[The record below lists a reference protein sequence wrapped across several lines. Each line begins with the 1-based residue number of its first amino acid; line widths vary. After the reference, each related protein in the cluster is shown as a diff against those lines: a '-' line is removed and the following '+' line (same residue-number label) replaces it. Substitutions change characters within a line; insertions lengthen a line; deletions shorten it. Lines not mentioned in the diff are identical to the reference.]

1 MGQAVSTRIWA
12 ILGVGIAVLTALG
25 LLLAILGRGPGEPAA
40 IAPITPTP
48 TTDDPIIASIAL
60 DDETRTI
67 RRSFW
72 QEAVLLDQVMNGLAG
87 QPAPASDETLQRLI
101 NEELVLHTFLP
112 EQEPTRAQIEDRIT
126 ALEQAWGVGDAAVTT
141 ALEKVGLTR
150 AAFERAVGRLL
161 AVQAGL
167 EALQSQGYDT
177 TAWLEEQRARAEIVL
192 DQELEDIALPV
203 IPVVQSPIATPS
215 TSPLPTPTTASPL
228 PSPTPAPAT
237 EMPPTPTPVLAIP
250 KIAPDFTLE
259 RAGGGELK
267 LSDQLAQGPVVLVF
281 FQRCG

>member
-1 MGQAVSTRIWA
+1 MGQAVSPRIWA
-12 ILGVGIAVLTALG
+12 ILGVGITVVAALG
-25 LLLAILGRGPGEPAA
+25 LLVAILGRGPGEPAA
-40 IAPITPTP
+40 ITP
-48 TTDDPIIASIAL
+48 TTLTPATDDPVIASIAF
-60 DDETRTI
+60 DEDARTI
-67 RRSFW
+67 RHSSW

-87 QPAPASDETLQRLI
+87 QPAPAADETLQRLI
-101 NEELVLHTFLP
+101 NEELVLHTFPP
-112 EQEPTRAQIEDRIT
+112 EQEPTTAQIEARIT
-126 ALEQAWGVGDAAVTT
+126 ALEQAWGVDAAAVTT
-141 ALEKVGLTR
+141 ALENVGLSR

-192 DQELEDIALPV
+192 NQGLKNITRPA

-215 TSPLPTPTTASPL
+215 TSPLPAPTTASPL

-237 EMPPTPTPVLAIP
+237 EMPPPTPILAIP
-250 KIAPDFTLE
+250 EAAPDFTLE
-259 RAGGGELK
+259 RAGGGALT
-267 LSDQLAQGPVVLVF
+267 LSEQLAQGPVVLVF

>member
-1 MGQAVSTRIWA
+1 
-12 ILGVGIAVLTALG
+12 LG
-25 LLLAILGRGPGEPAA
+25 LLVTILGRGPGEPAA
-40 IAPITPTP
+40 ITPTAPTP
-48 TTDDPIIASIAL
+48 TADDPVIASIAF
-60 DDETRTI
+60 DEDGRTI
-67 RRSFW
+67 RHSFW

-87 QPAPASDETLQRLI
+87 QPAPAADETLQRLI
-101 NEELVLHTFLP
+101 NEELVLHTFPP
-112 EQEPTRAQIEDRIT
+112 EQEPTTAQIEARIT
-126 ALEQAWGVGDAAVTT
+126 ALEQAWGVDAAAVTT

-192 DQELEDIALPV
+192 NQEFGNIALSV
-203 IPVVQSPIATPS
+203 IPVAQSPIATPS

-237 EMPPTPTPVLAIP
+237 ETPPPTPTLAIP
-250 KIAPDFTLE
+250 EAAPDFTLE
-259 RAGGGELK
+259 RAGGGTLTLAE
-267 LSDQLAQGPVVLVF
+267 QLAQGSVVLVF